1 MNIASPRLPLA
12 AIAAMLL
19 GCGDASVTSTRIA
32 PEDSELAANRA
43 SHSVSAVYRFADM
56 GEVGSSMLSRHG
68 NSISMTFKTSD
79 IPPGM
84 AVTIWWV
91 VFNRPWN
98 CSTSP
103 CGEPDIFDPAVM
115 ADVLYAAGHV
125 TGAADRV
132 NYGAQLRAGDADG
145 SVMGFFNALLALD
158 LPSVGLRNVH
168 GAEVHLVARTHQEAL
183 PAFMPDMISTFNGG
197 CGYPPGVPTDY
208 GAEGPNTCTDIQFA
222 IHQP

>member
-1 MNIASPRLPLA
+1 METAPPRLLLA
-12 AIAAMLL
+12 ALVMLL
-19 GCGDASVTSTRIA
+19 GCSDASVTSTRIA
-32 PEDSELAANRA
+32 PEDSELAGMRA
-43 SHSVSAVYRFADM
+43 AHSASSVYRFADM
-56 GEVGSSMLSRHG
+56 GQVGSSRLSRHG
-68 NSISMTFKTSD
+68 KSISMTLKTSD

-84 AVTIWWV
+84 AITVWWV

-115 ADVLYAAGHV
+115 SDVLYAAGHV
-125 TGAADRV
+125 TGAGGRA
-132 NYGAQLRAGDADG
+132 NFGAQLKAGDASG
-145 SVMGFFNALLALD
+145 SVMGFFNTLLGLD

-168 GAEVHLVARTHQEAL
+168 GAEVHLVVRTHQRAL

-197 CGYPPGVPTDY
+197 CGYPDGVPTDY
-208 GAEGPNTCTDIQFA
+208 GAPGPNTCTDIQFA